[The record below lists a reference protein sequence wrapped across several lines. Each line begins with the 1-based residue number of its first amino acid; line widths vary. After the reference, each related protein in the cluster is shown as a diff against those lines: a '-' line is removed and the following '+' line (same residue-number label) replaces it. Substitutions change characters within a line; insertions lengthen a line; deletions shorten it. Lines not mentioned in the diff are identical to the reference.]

1 MTARPLLFL
10 DIDGVL
16 NPVLPTDGF
25 TAHDIL
31 DFTVLLSVTHADWLR
46 ELSSTY
52 ELVWAT
58 TWEHEANRHIAPLLE
73 LPRLPVVEFTG
84 YEARPDDPKLPVLD
98 LFTGRKWVP
107 ILRYAAGRPF
117 AWVDDVMPE
126 RLVSRS
132 RLRRDRLLLP
142 VDPAHGLRREHV
154 DRLLDHPPRARRL
167 PRLRRHSAR
176 NPRADGA
183 PAGNAPGGAATVRA
197 DGGLTGRPCPPRR
210 PRPGSDTAS
219 CATR

>member
-25 TAHDIL
+25 TAYEIL

-52 ELVWAT
+52 DLVWAT

-84 YEARPDDPKLPVLD
+84 YRPRPDDPKLPVLD
-98 LFTGRKWVP
+98 LFAGRKWAP

-142 VDPAHGLRREHV
+142 VDPTHGLRREHV
-154 DRLLDHPPRARRL
+154 ERLLRHPPRPRRL
-167 PRLRRHSAR
+167 KRPWPRSTRGSITDDPSVL
-176 NPRADGA
+176 NVPR
-183 PAGNAPGGAATVRA
+183 GGTTVRSPVA
-197 DGGLTGRPCPPRR
+197 GPPE
-210 PRPGSDTAS
+210 G
-219 CATR
+219 